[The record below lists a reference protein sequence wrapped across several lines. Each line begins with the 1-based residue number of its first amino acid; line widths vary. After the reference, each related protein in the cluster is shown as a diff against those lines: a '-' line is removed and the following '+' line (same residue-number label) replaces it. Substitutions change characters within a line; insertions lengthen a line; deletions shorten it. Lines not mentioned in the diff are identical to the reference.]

1 MYANLELAR
10 IDIGIT
16 CKEINFTFEQ
26 GYLVDSVI
34 DGEIAKIAE
43 QRRKLKEERR
53 ENNGN
58 Y

>member
-1 MYANLELAR
+1 
-10 IDIGIT
+10 
-16 CKEINFTFEQ
+16 
-26 GYLVDSVI
+26 LVDSVI